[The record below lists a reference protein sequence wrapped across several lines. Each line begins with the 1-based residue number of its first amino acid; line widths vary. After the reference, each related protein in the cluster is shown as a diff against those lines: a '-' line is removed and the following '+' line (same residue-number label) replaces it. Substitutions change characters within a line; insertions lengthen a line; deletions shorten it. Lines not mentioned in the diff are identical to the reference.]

1 MKKLKEFFNSQIWLI
16 DEKSVSRTRF
26 FIIRQLRVIL
36 IAMQGFVK
44 DKCADKA
51 SALTYYSLLSIVP
64 VLAMAFGIAKG
75 FGFELMLE
83 EMLRAKFSDK
93 KEILDQVFDFANSFL
108 AHTQGGVVAGVG
120 LVVLFYSVM
129 KVLNNIEL
137 SFNHI
142 WQVKTMRRPVRM
154 LSDYFSIM
162 LLAPI
167 LFILSNSAT
176 IYISAEINRLATEI
190 VFIHHFGIIISF
202 MLKLLPFS
210 LVWLLFA
217 LVYMIMPN
225 TRVTFGSAFAGGIIA
240 GIIFQILQFIY
251 FRFQVGVASYNA
263 IYGSFAALPLFLVWM
278 QMSWLIVM
286 LGAEISFAV
295 QNVSK
300 YEFEANTT
308 NMSQK
313 LKIILSITLMQA
325 VVKRFRD
332 GEKAQRAIEI
342 AQEINLPVR
351 IVRSLLST
359 LNEAGLISTIRTE
372 NPDVYAYQPAMDI
385 HTITVHKVK
394 MMLENQGAVE
404 LPGLQPNQLTDI
416 ENRLHAFDL
425 AAENT
430 DSNVLLLDIQ

>member
-16 DEKSVSRTRF
+16 DEKSVSSTRYF
-26 FIIRQLRVIL
+26 FIKQLRVIL

-44 DKCADKA
+44 DKCAEKA

-83 EMLRAKFSDK
+83 EMLRAKFTDK

-137 SFNHI
+137 SFNQI
-142 WQVKTMRRPVRM
+142 WQVNTMRRPVRM

-190 VFIHHFGIIISF
+190 VFIHHFGPIISF
-202 MLKLLPFS
+202 LLKILPFS

-251 FRFQVGVASYNA
+251 LRFQVGVASYNA

-300 YEFEANTT
+300 YEFEPNTLQMSH
-308 NMSQK
+308 NMK
-313 LKIILSITLMQA
+313 VTLSIALMQ
-325 VVKRFRD
+325 VVTKRFRD
-332 GEKAQRAIEI
+332 GEKALRAIEI
-342 AQEINLPVR
+342 AQTINLPVR
-351 IVRSLLST
+351 IVRSQLSLLSD
-359 LNEAGLISTIRTE
+359 AGLISVIRTE
-372 NPDVYAYQPAMDI
+372 NPEIYAYQPAIDI
-385 HTITVHKVK
+385 HTITVCKVK
-394 MMLENQGAVE
+394 TMLENHGANT
-404 LPGLQPNQLTDI
+404 LPGLLPEQLSDI
-416 ENRLHAFDL
+416 EARLGAFDRS
-425 AAENT
+425 AEVSE
-430 DSNVLLLDIQ
+430 SNILLMDM